1 MSQATSIAVAGTKQ
15 SLVTKFAQR
24 FGVDANKIMP
34 ILKATAFRQRK
45 ADTIITDEQMAALM
59 IVADQYGLN
68 PFTKEIFAYED
79 KGAIVPVVSVDGWIR
94 IINDHPAMDGI
105 EYRYS
110 DVMDTPAKGKKCPQ
124 WCEAVIT
131 RKDRSKP
138 IVVREY
144 LDEVYVNERNNY
156 SGPWQSHTKRMLRHK
171 TTIQGGRVAFGF
183 SGIYDEDEA
192 SRIIQAQELP
202 PARIGNERPKTLADA
217 MGVRKDEQPHSEEVH
232 DADFRDSP
240 RVATGPD
247 ITAQEVHDAIAA
259 ATTRKDLDDAFDLVK
274 QLHIDYHADMTDLYN
289 QRALDLVGGE

>member
-1 MSQATSIAVAGTKQ
+1 MNATAIVTTAAPAKQ
-15 SLVTKFAQR
+15 SLVSKFALR

-45 ADTIITDEQMAALM
+45 AETVITDEQMAALM

-144 LDEVYVNERNNY
+144 LDEVYVAERNNY

-192 SRIIQAQELP
+192 QRIIQAQELP
-202 PARIGNERPKTLADA
+202 PERIGNERPKTLAA
-217 MGVRKDEQPHSEEVH
+217 ALHVH
-232 DADFRDSP
+232 DEPHDAEFTEP
-240 RVATGPD
+240 QRVATGPD
-247 ITAQEVHDAIAA
+247 ITAQEIHDAIAGA
-259 ATTRKDLDDAFDLVK
+259 KDRDSLDDACDLISLLPASE
-274 QLHIDYHADMTDLYN
+274 QGALHALY
-289 QRALDLVGGE
+289 QTRALDVAGG

>member
-1 MSQATSIAVAGTKQ
+1 MNATAIATTAPTKQ
-15 SLVTKFAQR
+15 SLVSKFAQR

-45 ADTIITDEQMAALM
+45 AETVITDEQMAALM

-124 WCEAVIT
+124 WCESVIT

-144 LDEVYVNERNNY
+144 LDEVYVAERNNY

-171 TTIQGGRVAFGF
+171 TTIQGGRLAFGF

-192 SRIIQAQELP
+192 QRIIQAQELP
-202 PARIGNERPKTLADA
+202 PERIGNERPKTLAA
-217 MGVRKDEQPHSEEVH
+217 ALHVH
-232 DADFRDSP
+232 DEPHDAEFTEP
-240 RVATGPD
+240 QRVATGPD
-247 ITAQEVHDAIAA
+247 ITAQEIHDAIAGAKDRDSLDA
-259 ATTRKDLDDAFDLVK
+259 ACDLIRLLPASE
-274 QLHIDYHADMTDLYN
+274 QGALHALY
-289 QRALDLVGGE
+289 QTRALDVAGG

>member
-1 MSQATSIAVAGTKQ
+1 MSATAIATTATTNKQ
-15 SLVTKFAQR
+15 SLVSKFAQR

-45 ADTIITDEQMAALM
+45 ADTVITDEQMAALM

-68 PFTKEIFAYED
+68 PFTKEIYAYED

-192 SRIIQAQELP
+192 NRIIQAQELP
-202 PARIGNERPKTLADA
+202 PARIGSERPKTLAEA
-217 MGVRKDEQPHSEEVH
+217 MGVRKDEQAPAEEVH
-232 DADFRDSP
+232 DADFSELQ

-247 ITAQEVHDAIAA
+247 ISAQEIHDAIAN
-259 ATTRKDLDDAFDLVK
+259 ATDKD
-274 QLHIDYHADMTDLYN
+274 
-289 QRALDLVGGE
+289 ALDAAIDLISLLPAKEQQPLRDLGKVVAGKFAE